1 MVDKG
6 NMQDKQILQ
15 AIKDAYDEFF
25 EWRDKQNALDKIEGR
40 EPIEP
45 SFREFMLWL
54 EEEKLSK

>member
-1 MVDKG
+1 
-6 NMQDKQILQ
+6 MQDKQILQ